1 MYEEGEVNNIIH
13 AGMIFILYLFI
24 AILLYYAL
32 SYPINMIFD
41 GFSAGSVGTASESYM
56 TWLLPNVRWGLNVAF
71 ALFMALPVAWFVLWI
86 FSQEPD
92 FSMFRRQ

>member
-1 MYEEGEVNNIIH
+1 MYEEGEVNNILH
-13 AGMIFILYLFI
+13 AGMIFILYLFV

-32 SYPINMIFD
+32 SYPLSLFFD
-41 GFSAGSVGTASESYM
+41 SMQTGSVGTGSESYM

-71 ALFMALPVAWFVLWI
+71 ALSFAFPVTWFVMWI